1 MKGCLFILALGVG
14 ALSVL
19 SGSLADPTRLFG
31 NDRKKITTE
40 AREAH
45 SVASADLDGD
55 GDLDL
60 MSASY
65 GDNTIAWYQNLG
77 VL

>member
-1 MKGCLFILALGVG
+1 MRGRLGILALGIG

-19 SGSLADPTRLFG
+19 SRGLADPTGLFG
-31 NDRKKITTE
+31 NDRKSITTE
-40 AREAH
+40 ARQAH